1 MIRPK
6 ALASGDKVGIVAP
19 GRKVSVN
26 DIHAATKTF
35 ASWGIEIEL
44 APNLFSED
52 HSYLSSSDAKRRDDF
67 QRMLDDARIKAIICA
82 RGGYG
87 TTRIIEKLD
96 FSKFINNPKWVVGF
110 SDITALH
117 LKIFNLGIESLH
129 AVMPILFDKPEY
141 ASSIS
146 GLQKILFGQDISI
159 SAKASEH
166 NKSGVVSGK
175 VIGGNLSLLIDSLGT
190 PSEPDPKSN
199 ILIVEEID
207 EPLYKV
213 DRMFT
218 HLKRAGILENIAGL
232 VIGHMTALKESDL
245 RFGETVEDIVLNKV
259 SEFGYP
265 VAFKFP
271 IGHESPNLAWRHGSL
286 MTLAVDENGS
296 SLSPVRYV

>member
-1 MIRPK
+1 MIRPIS
-6 ALASGDKVGIVAP
+6 LMSGDRVGIVAP
-19 GRKVSVN
+19 GRKVTAA
-26 DIHAATKTF
+26 DINTAIKTF

-52 HSYLSSSDAKRRDDF
+52 HSYLSSSDAKRGDDF
-67 QRMLDDARIKAIICA
+67 QRMLDDDRIKAIICA

-87 TTRIIEKLD
+87 TTRIIDKLD
-96 FSKFINNPKWVVGF
+96 FSKFIHTPKWVVGF

-117 LKIFNLGIESLH
+117 LRIFNLGVESLH
-129 AVMPILFDKPEY
+129 AIMPVLFDKPEY

-159 SAKASEH
+159 SAEASEL
-166 NKSGVVSGK
+166 NKSGIVSGK
-175 VIGGNLSLLIDSLGT
+175 VIGGNLSLLVDSLGT
-190 PSEPDPKSN
+190 PGEPDPKSK

-207 EPLYKV
+207 EHLYKV

-218 HLKRAGILENIAGL
+218 HLKRAGILEKIAGL
-232 VIGHMTALKESDL
+232 VIGHMTALKDSDL

-286 MTLAVDENGS
+286 MTLTVDENGS
-296 SLSPVRYV
+296 SLSPVRHV

>member
-1 MIRPK
+1 MIRPIS
-6 ALASGDKVGIVAP
+6 LTSGDKVGIVAP
-19 GRKVSVN
+19 GRKVTAA
-26 DIHAATKTF
+26 DINTATKTF

-52 HSYLSSSDAKRRDDF
+52 HSYLSSSDAKRGDDI
-67 QRMLDDARIKAIICA
+67 QRMLDDDSIKAIICA

-87 TTRIIEKLD
+87 TTRIIDKLD
-96 FSKFINNPKWVVGF
+96 FSKFIKTPKWVVGF

-117 LKIFNLGIESLH
+117 LKIFNLGIESIH
-129 AVMPILFDKPEY
+129 AIMPILFDKPEY

-159 SAKASEH
+159 GAEASEH
-166 NKSGVVSGK
+166 NKSGIVSGK
-175 VIGGNLSLLIDSLGT
+175 VIGGNLSLLVDSLGT
-190 PSEPDPKSN
+190 QGELDPESN

-207 EPLYKV
+207 EHLYKV

-218 HLKRAGILENIAGL
+218 HLKRAGILEKIAGL
-232 VIGHMTALKESDL
+232 AIGHMSALKDSDL

-286 MTLAVDENGS
+286 MTLTVCEYGS
-296 SLSPVRYV
+296 SLSPVRAV